1 MQRVLWVGALIALAA
16 IVPAARSQTAIV
28 GAVADRVVQKYQSST
43 CEQLAAERQA
53 PKSAQK
59 EAAAQRAG
67 ELLRKDAQ
75 ARAAF
80 VGKVAAPIV
89 DKMIVCGFVP

>member
-1 MQRVLWVGALIALAA
+1 MKTMSVCGVLALASA
-16 IVPAARSQTAIV
+16 IGAAHAQTPV
-28 GAVADRVVQKYQSST
+28 VDAVAGRVVQKYQSET
-43 CEQLAAERQA
+43 CDQLAAERAA

-59 EAAAQRAG
+59 EAALQRAG
-67 ELLRKDAQ
+67 QLLREDAQ

-80 VGKVAAPIV
+80 VSKVAAPIV

>member
-1 MQRVLWVGALIALAA
+1 MGRVMLCAGAALMLAA
-16 IVPAARSQTAIV
+16 AVPARSQTPIV
-28 GAVADRVVQKYQSST
+28 DAVASKVVQKYQSAS

-53 PKSAQK
+53 PKSAAK
-59 EAAAQRAG
+59 EAAMQRAG
-67 ELLRKDAQ
+67 QLLREDAQ

-80 VGKVAAPIV
+80 VSKVAAPIV